1 MYARLYLRFFLVLG
15 AFFIA
20 RIYATFVAASFY
32 LKMFTF
38 MTFLARPDP
47 PVPPILTRP
56 LAIQCQRQQQPAVRE
71 MAIQGVKERGL
82 LGGKRG
88 RGKNNVRAVLAIV

>member
-1 MYARLYLRFFLVLG
+1 LLFIDFREFLAGILG

-56 LAIQCQRQQQPAVRE
+56 LAIQCQRQQQPRE
-71 MAIQGVKERGL
+71 
-82 LGGKRG
+82 
-88 RGKNNVRAVLAIV
+88 